1 MIKNPILRGLTASIP
16 YLVALAVFVA
26 IWIPMLGT
34 GRLTADQQA
43 LNLETFDY
51 VWTTIR
57 DKHFDPNL
65 GGLDWQAVRDELR
78 PQMESATTIRE
89 SRAILEEMTSRL
101 GQSHFGVIPGEAY
114 ELMDGADGSSPGR
127 GVTGIDLR
135 VVDGAALVTS
145 IVAGSPA
152 TEAEVQPGWEI
163 VRVEG
168 LEIRPLLE
176 SVDTEWASRSWRDL
190 ALAGTVLG
198 RLRGTIGDRVTVEF
212 LDGDDRRVKK
222 TIDLAEEQ
230 GKRFKIGHIPTGHV
244 WIDVHTT
251 AGGVGYI
258 AFSDFADP
266 NYVMQTFNEAM
277 EAFMDAPGL
286 VIDVRGNEGGMGAMA
301 IGMMGWLVPETRK
314 LGTFELR
321 GHTLNVLVEPRPTTY
336 TGPVAVLADG
346 LSVSGAE
353 LFASGLQDLGRARVF
368 GSPTAGAV
376 LGSSVERL
384 PNGDGFQYVNSNY
397 ISAKTGRS
405 LEGIGV
411 IPDVEVSLDRE
422 ALLAGK
428 DQALDAAVR
437 WIRNQESVIDSREG
451 DES

>member
-1 MIKNPILRGLTASIP
+1 MFKNPILRWVTAAAP
-16 YLVALAVFVA
+16 YLVALLVCVA
-26 IWIPMLGT
+26 IWMPMLGT
-34 GRLTADQQA
+34 GTLTADQQA
-43 LNLETFDY
+43 VNLETFDY
-51 VWTTIR
+51 VWTTVR
-57 DKHFDPNL
+57 DKHFDPTL

-78 PQMESATTIRE
+78 PQMEAATTVGE

-152 TEAEVQPGWEI
+152 AEAEVQPGWEI

-176 SVDTEWASRSWRDL
+176 SVDTEWANRSWRDL

-244 WIDVHTT
+244 WIDVQKTT
-251 AGGVGYI
+251 GGVGYI
-258 AFSDFADP
+258 AFSDFLW
-266 NYVMQTFNEAM
+266 T
-277 EAFMDAPGL
+277 
-286 VIDVRGNEGGMGAMA
+286 
-301 IGMMGWLVPETRK
+301 
-314 LGTFELR
+314 
-321 GHTLNVLVEPRPTTY
+321 H
-336 TGPVAVLADG
+336 PVW
-346 LSVSGAE
+346 SSTSGA
-353 LFASGLQDLGRARVF
+353 
-368 GSPTAGAV
+368 TKAGW
-376 LGSSVERL
+376 ERW
-384 PNGDGFQYVNSNY
+384 P
-397 ISAKTGRS
+397 
-405 LEGIGV
+405 
-411 IPDVEVSLDRE
+411 
-422 ALLAGK
+422 
-428 DQALDAAVR
+428 
-437 WIRNQESVIDSREG
+437 
-451 DES
+451 